1 MPDIGKS
8 GRKIS
13 TLQKRILIVL
23 AALDERKHMPVAT
36 KDIERVLAQGGEKP
50 VYGSNL
56 RAACRKLE
64 EAGFLNTLRARNL
77 QLAVEL
83 TETGKLIAQPL
94 LEKEKNDELDKKRI
108 RECHVLPHTM
118 ASWREV
124 AHSIEIDGKT
134 YSVFR
139 CAYVIRLNKTNCLQL
154 WTNTRKIVKLEG
166 DALQIGEWYQKCYDA
181 GIHCHIQINEG
192 ECLSK
197 RSVEYLNFKHGLF
210 TK

>member
-8 GRKIS
+8 GRRMS
-13 TLQKRILIVL
+13 ALQKRILIVL

-56 RAACRKLE
+56 KSCMQKARRSRISQYTE
-64 EAGFLNTLRARNL
+64 SRNL

-94 LEKEKNDELDKKRI
+94 LEKEKNDELDKKKI

-118 ASWREV
+118 ASWSEV

-154 WTNTRKIVKLEG
+154 WTNTKKIVKLEG

-192 ECLSK
+192 ECLSE

>member
-1 MPDIGKS
+1 MFTPC
-8 GRKIS
+8 
-13 TLQKRILIVL
+13 
-23 AALDERKHMPVAT
+23 E
-36 KDIERVLAQGGEKP
+36 
-50 VYGSNL
+50 
-56 RAACRKLE
+56 
-64 EAGFLNTLRARNL
+64 RNL
-77 QLAVEL
+77 
-83 TETGKLIAQPL
+83 
-94 LEKEKNDELDKKRI
+94 
-108 RECHVLPHTM
+108 
-118 ASWREV
+118 
-124 AHSIEIDGKT
+124 

-139 CAYVIRLNKTNCLQL
+139 CACVIRLNKTNCLQL